1 MLFSQRKGLKP
12 VRSLIQTDGIDEE
25 LRNGL
30 WDALQLAV
38 WGSESSSYNDLE
50 DTRLQWL
57 FTLAWHRYFKKPI
70 DTLPYKA
77 AEAIKTIRDYFFRC
91 KWYEAYDFVEF
102 VAGNMEN
109 PEEFIRIVNSVL
121 KRELSGYRLV
131 DKKIV
136 QLTSEAEVASI
147 ELALQNTSE
156 LVGTHAHLKASLSML
171 ADRKSPDYRNS
182 VKEAISAVESIAQ
195 VMSGDSSATLGSALK
210 VLEKH
215 SLIHPALKAS
225 LSSLYGH
232 TSDAEGIR
240 HAMLQEPTLT
250 FNDAK
255 FMLVSCT
262 AFINYLAGKAA
273 EGGIKL
279 S

>member
-12 VRSLIQTDGIDEE
+12 VRSLLQIDDIDVE

-30 WDALQLAV
+30 WNALQLTV
-38 WGSESSSYNDLE
+38 WGSESTSYNDLE
-50 DTRLQWL
+50 DTDLQWL
-57 FTLAWHRYFKKPI
+57 FTLVWHKYFKKPI

-77 AEAIKTIRDYFFRC
+77 ADAIKTVRDYFFRC
-91 KWYEAYDFVEF
+91 EWYEVYDFVEF
-102 VAGNMEN
+102 ISGHMEK
-109 PEEFIRIVNSVL
+109 PEELINVTNSVL
-121 KRELSGYRLV
+121 KRELAGYRLI

-136 QLTSEAEVASI
+136 QVTSEEEVASI
-147 ELALQNTSE
+147 ELALENTGK
-156 LVGTHAHLKASLSML
+156 LAGTHAHLKTSLAML
-171 ADRKSPDYRNS
+171 ADRKNPDYRNS
-182 VKEAISAVESIAQ
+182 VKEAVSAVESIAQ
-195 VMSGDSSATLGSALK
+195 VLSGDSSATLGSALK
-210 VLEKH
+210 VLEKR

-225 LSSLYGH
+225 LSSLYGY

-240 HAMLQEPTLT
+240 HAMLQEPSLT
-250 FNDAK
+250 FIDAK

-262 AFINYLAGKAA
+262 AFINYLVGKAS